1 MTMKFITWDV
11 EHGSAA
17 YIKTPNGKHIAV
29 DLGARRATDAGF
41 RPLAY
46 LRQNY
51 SVTQL
56 DAVIITHPHLDHI
69 EDIMNFDGLS
79 PKSFRRPSHLTE
91 GEIWGTNQNAPQEIQ
106 QIIQKYIATDKRYN
120 QPSTVET
127 DLSIPSNFGG
137 VHFQLFT
144 PVTPPRTNIN
154 NHSIVTVMTY
164 QGVKFLMPGD
174 NEPPS
179 WNELLA
185 RPEFVTAI
193 KGTHVLVAPH
203 HGRESGYHAPLFKII
218 NPLLTIIS
226 DGRFV
231 DTSATSRYSTQSKGW
246 KVSRRNGN
254 PQLERKCV
262 TTRNDGAIDIV
273 VSPSNQPGNVGS
285 MAVTIN

>member
-1 MTMKFITWDV
+1 MTMRFITWNV

-41 RPLAY
+41 KPLAY

-51 SVTQL
+51 GVTQL
-56 DAVIITHPHLDHI
+56 DAVIVTHPHLDHI
-69 EDIMNFDGLS
+69 EDIMNFETLS

-91 GEIWGTNQNAPQEIQ
+91 NEIWGSNKNASQEIQ
-106 QIIQKYIATDKRYN
+106 QIIQKYIKMDKRYN

-137 VHFQLFT
+137 VQFQLFS
-144 PVTPPRTNIN
+144 PFISPRNNIN

-179 WNELLA
+179 WKELLE
-185 RPEFVTAI
+185 RQDFVAAI
-193 KGTHVLVAPH
+193 QGTHVLVAPH
-203 HGRESGYHAPLFKII
+203 HGRESGYHSPLFKII

-231 DTSATSRYSTQSKGW
+231 DTSATSRYSAQTKGW
-246 KVSRRNGN
+246 KVSRRNGS
-254 PQLERKCV
+254 QVDRKCV